1 MRDKGGE
8 GPFDPVTEADRAAEA
23 AMRAVLARLRPGDAV
38 LGEEAG
44 AAPPSRRRPP
54 GWPGPWDPIDGT
66 RAYIFGAPT
75 WGTLIAVGPEGG
87 PPVFGLIDQPFTG
100 ERFEGGFGA
109 ATLAHRGEVRR
120 IATRARRVLGEATLL
135 STFPEIGTA
144 AERAGFEALARRCRL
159 TRYGLDCYG
168 YALFAMGQVDL
179 VVEAGLSPWDVAA
192 PIALIEAAGGMVT
205 DWRGRPAHR
214 GGRVLAASCTAIHA
228 AALEVLA
235 GVPGG

>member
-1 MRDKGGE
+1 MGDKGGG
-8 GPFDPVTEADRAAEA
+8 GPFDPVTEADQAAEA

-44 AAPPSRRRPP
+44 AAPPP
-54 GWPGPWDPIDGT
+54 GVATGLAWTLDPIDGT
-66 RAYIFGAPT
+66 RAYICGAPT

-120 IATRARRVLGEATLL
+120 IATRARRALGEATLL

-168 YALFAMGQVDL
+168 YALLAMGQVDL

-214 GGRVLAASCTAIHA
+214 GGRVLAAGCTAIHA
-228 AALEVLA
+228 AALDVLA